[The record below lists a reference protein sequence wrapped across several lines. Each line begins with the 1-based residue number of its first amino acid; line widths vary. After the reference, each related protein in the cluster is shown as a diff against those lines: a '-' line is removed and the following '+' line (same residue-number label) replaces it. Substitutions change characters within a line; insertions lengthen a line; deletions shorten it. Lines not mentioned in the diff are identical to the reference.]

1 MRSLGRPRLSGWGIA
16 AVLVTG
22 AALLANWRIVSAR
35 VRNAAPRDGEKLIE
49 TEIVTA
55 NVKVEGVG
63 PTIVMIHGFSAAIG
77 WWDSISGDLATDH
90 QVVRLDLIGHG
101 GTAAPRAGYAIE
113 RQAALVSAV
122 LDDLQVESATVIGH
136 SMGGEVATALVE
148 MRPTLFERLI
158 LIDSPATVDARFH
171 ARDAGLSDA
180 CSRGG
185 DVAIYDRR

>member
-22 AALLANWRIVSAR
+22 AALLANWRIVGAK
-35 VRNAAPRDGEKLIE
+35 VRNAAPRDGGKLIE

-55 NVKVEGVG
+55 NVKVEGAG

-77 WWDSISGDLATDH
+77 WWDPISDHLATDH

-101 GTAAPRAGYAIE
+101 GTAAPGAGYTIE

-122 LDDLQVESATVIGH
+122 LDNLGVESARVIGH

-148 MRPTLFERLI
+148 
-158 LIDSPATVDARFH
+158 IDSRRTSRPHQLAGDSRRKIH
-171 ARDAGLSDA
+171 ARDAGLFNA

-185 DVAIYDRR
+185 DVAIHDRQ